1 MRFVSN
7 FIWLSLMLCTTLK
20 PNSKFCMGLTNI
32 EGIERLECICVYL
45 SRSKLSGNLH
55 YFVFNS
61 AQSSGKK
68 KNGNVTVKNCFKE
81 SLLSILCFIIHRKG
95 SSEKGFFLNCQKF
108 I

>member
-1 MRFVSN
+1 
-7 FIWLSLMLCTTLK
+7 
-20 PNSKFCMGLTNI
+20 MGLTNI

-68 KNGNVTVKNCFKE
+68 KKWKCDSEDLFQRKLVVYFVLHYSQKRF
-81 SLLSILCFIIHRKG
+81 FRKG
-95 SSEKGFFLNCQKF
+95 VLPELSEFYL
-108 I
+108 IAYAL